1 LHFNLYYTQ
10 SPQPFISVIK
20 SMSLN
25 QKASDP
31 RTFNGIAKVQS
42 KARTVLKR
50 VGVERLIATPISWIW
65 ILER

>member
-1 LHFNLYYTQ
+1 
-10 SPQPFISVIK
+10 
-20 SMSLN
+20 MSLN

-31 RTFNGIAKVQS
+31 RTFNGISKVQS

>member
-1 LHFNLYYTQ
+1 
-10 SPQPFISVIK
+10 
-20 SMSLN
+20 MALN

-31 RTFNGIAKVQS
+31 RTFSGIAKVQR
-42 KARTVLKR
+42 KARTVFKR

>member
-1 LHFNLYYTQ
+1 
-10 SPQPFISVIK
+10 
-20 SMSLN
+20 MSLN

-31 RTFNGIAKVQS
+31 RTFSGIAKVQS